1 MDELDEAVDELDD
14 AIDELDEVDEL
25 DETAG
30 GLGPPQG
37 SVDSR
42 SEAT

>member
-1 MDELDEAVDELDD
+1 MGTEGALEINAYIMEEA
-14 AIDELDEVDEL
+14 VDEL